1 VALELK
7 RIGDVVWELER
18 AHRPDMRVP
27 VRVLA
32 DDALLEPIRADRS
45 LEQLVNVATL
55 PGIARFAMG
64 MPDMHEGYGFPVG
77 GVAATHWPDG
87 VVSPGGI
94 GFDINCGVRLLGSGI
109 RLTDVASV
117 GREPAHSTIGREP
130 AHSTVERLV
139 HELSRSIPTGYGRHG
154 RLELSSDEMD
164 RVLTEGASY
173 VVRGRGLGR
182 EGDLERT
189 ESCGSLPDASAAVVS
204 ERAKARG
211 RDQLGTLG
219 GGNHFLEVQVVEEIF
234 DTPAAAALGLRQGEL
249 TVLMHTGSR
258 GLGHQVCTDHVRVMD
273 AVHRR
278 YGVELPDRQLACA
291 PLSSREGRDYF
302 AAMSAAANFA
312 WANRQVLTHTVRG
325 VFDRVL
331 GRGTDLFVVYDVAH
345 NIAKIETLTAPA
357 GAVRSN
363 GMSQKVCVHRKG
375 ATRAFGP
382 SSRELPAAY
391 RGVGQPVFV
400 PGSMGTESFVM
411 VGLDASSAVS
421 FGSACHGAGR
431 ALSQLAAK
439 RRVTG
444 SALRRELEAAGI
456 VVRCPSNEELAEE
469 APAAYKDVERVVDV
483 VARAGVAKKVA
494 RLKPIGVLKG

>member
-1 VALELK
+1 VALQLK
-7 RIGDVVWELER
+7 RVGDVVWELER

-32 DDALLEPIRADRS
+32 DDVLLEQVRAGRS

-55 PGIARFAMG
+55 PGIDRFAMG

-77 GVAATHWPDG
+77 GVAATRWPDG

-94 GFDINCGVRLLGSGI
+94 GFDIDCGVRLLSTGV
-109 RLTDVASV
+109 RRTDVGS
-117 GREPAHSTIGREP
+117 
-130 AHSTVERLV
+130 VERLV

-164 RVLTEGASY
+164 RVLTEGCAY
-173 VVRGRGLGR
+173 IVRERGLGR
-182 EGDLERT
+182 EEDLEHI
-189 ESCGSLPDASAAVVS
+189 ESGGSLPDASAAAVS

-219 GGNHFLEVQVVEEIF
+219 GGNHFLEVQVVDEVF
-234 DTPAAAALGLRQGEL
+234 DAPAAQALGLLPGEL
-249 TVLMHTGSR
+249 TVLLHTGSR
-258 GLGHQVCTDHVRVMD
+258 GLGHQVCTDHLRVMD
-273 AVHRR
+273 AVRGR
-278 YGVELPDRQLACA
+278 YGIELPDRQLACA
-291 PLSSREGRDYF
+291 PLSSPEGRDYF

-331 GRGTDLFVVYDVAH
+331 GRGTDLHVVYDVAH
-345 NIAKIETLTAPA
+345 NIAKIETAA
-357 GAVRSN
+357 G
-363 GMSQKVCVHRKG
+363 QKWCVHRKG

-400 PGSMGTESFVM
+400 PGSMGTASFVM
-411 VGLDASSAVS
+411 VGLDASVDVS

-431 ALSQLAAK
+431 ALSRHAAK
-439 RRVTG
+439 HRVTG

-456 VVRCPSNEELAEE
+456 VVRCASNEELAEE
-469 APAAYKDVERVVDV
+469 APVAYKDVERVVDV
-483 VARAGVAKKVA
+483 VARAGVARKVA